1 MAENKKCCCGGK
13 MKENTENEKK
23 PVSAD
28 YARGTV
34 GEGEWLI
41 PARFAAA
48 AVRLDKFFS
57 ERVVYSYLHRVPRGQ
72 VNSQIKKQ
80 KRHGAVDT
88 DSCRFCIVRSS
99 CDTTW

>member
-34 GEGEWLI
+34 GEGEKQTESWTC
-41 PARFAAA
+41 
-48 AVRLDKFFS
+48 KFCGMSNTGAFCS
-57 ERVVYSYLHRVPRGQ
+57 GCGSPR
-72 VNSQIKKQ
+72 
-80 KRHGAVDT
+80 
-88 DSCRFCIVRSS
+88 
-99 CDTTW
+99 

>member
-34 GEGEWLI
+34 GEGEK
-41 PARFAAA
+41 ADR
-48 AVRLDKFFS
+48 VLD
-57 ERVVYSYLHRVPRGQ
+57 LQ
-72 VNSQIKKQ
+72 VLRN
-80 KRHGAVDT
+80 G
-88 DSCRFCIVRSS
+88 
-99 CDTTW
+99 